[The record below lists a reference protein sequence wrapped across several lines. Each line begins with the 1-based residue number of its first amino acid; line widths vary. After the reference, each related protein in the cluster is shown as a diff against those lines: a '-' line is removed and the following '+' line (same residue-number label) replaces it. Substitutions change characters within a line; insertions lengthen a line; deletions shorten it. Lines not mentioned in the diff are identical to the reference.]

1 MAEPARPPFATDDWM
16 FERQMRAELEAEAWR
31 RMRAEFASRG
41 APIIEPSGA
50 ALESESA
57 APRFDYHRA
66 GSAIL
71 KGIVRFAL
79 AAFGGYLG
87 FLCAADAGLG
97 EFETWLALA
106 AGFLVTLSFSLLPIA
121 RSFVHVLAEGLRWSL
136 VGAAFVCVLW
146 LLYQTNASA

>member
-1 MAEPARPPFATDDWM
+1 MAQPARPNFATDDWM

-31 RMRAEFASRG
+31 RMRAEFASRD
-41 APIIEPSGA
+41 AT
-50 ALESESA
+50 ALEPRGVDPEPEA
-57 APRFDYHRA
+57 AEKRFDFHNA

-79 AAFGGYLG
+79 AAIGGYLG
-87 FLCAADAGLG
+87 WLCAKDAGLG

-146 LLYQTNASA
+146 LLFQTNASA